1 MQLNLEPIGKF
12 FTRTLHSSLASYTYS
27 QANQKCTIARPKL
40 PTNHFSFQSRTSKS
54 RLAALYSSSL
64 PNQFYSARSSSVHL
78 LVIPSP
84 PAMSIWLRAGVVII
98 SASNFSN
105 KCANNSSA
113 AASKEFLCRWEIG
126 VITPAETGEFWSV
139 MIYFPRRNVLACVA
153 CEDRSICLAA
163 RSVFWFLLVRSG
175 FKVARGRP

>member
-1 MQLNLEPIGKF
+1 MSFYTFTKYFPEFPTHDFLCTALEKLHVIQLNLEPIGKF

-126 VITPAETGEFWSV
+126 VIKPAETGEF
-139 MIYFPRRNVLACVA
+139 
-153 CEDRSICLAA
+153 
-163 RSVFWFLLVRSG
+163 
-175 FKVARGRP
+175 